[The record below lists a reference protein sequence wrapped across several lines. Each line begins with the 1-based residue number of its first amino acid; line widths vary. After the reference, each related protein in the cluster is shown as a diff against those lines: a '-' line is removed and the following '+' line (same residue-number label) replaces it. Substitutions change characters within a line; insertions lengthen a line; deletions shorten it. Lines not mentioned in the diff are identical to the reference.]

1 MVRFVAGRYLA
12 VPVGEDNP
20 EEGNPVVGE
29 GSSLE
34 REEDSLEGDNP
45 EVGSP
50 VEGEG
55 SNPEEDIPEIEGD
68 ILEEGI
74 PEGEDSSPEE
84 DIPVEEG
91 TEAVAVVVAAA
102 VWERIRSPRP
112 RP

>member
-1 MVRFVAGRYLA
+1 MRFVVAGRCLA

-20 EEGNPVVGE
+20 VVGE
-29 GSSLE
+29 GSSPE
-34 REEDSLEGDNP
+34 REEDILGEDNP
-45 EVGSP
+45 
-50 VEGEG
+50 
-55 SNPEEDIPEIEGD
+55 EGD

-74 PEGEDSSPEE
+74 PVGEDSSPEE
-84 DIPVEEG
+84 DSPVEEG